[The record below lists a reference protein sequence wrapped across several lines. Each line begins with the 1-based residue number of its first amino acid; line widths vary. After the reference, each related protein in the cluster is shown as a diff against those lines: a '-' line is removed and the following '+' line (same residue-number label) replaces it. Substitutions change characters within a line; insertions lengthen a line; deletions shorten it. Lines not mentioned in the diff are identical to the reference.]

1 MPPRKKMNGSELLA
15 ELGASSID
23 RVPPPAPIRAPAPSA
38 ATGRPP
44 KVAGKG
50 VPLTLRVSEDHAAA
64 LGRAA
69 LAKAQADNGRT
80 TVTPQD
86 IVRILIERAV
96 ADPAFPNNIIG
107 KEPS

>member
-1 MPPRKKMNGSELLA
+1 VPPRKKLNGSELLA
-15 ELGASSID
+15 ELGANSID
-23 RVPPPAPIRAPAPSA
+23 RAPSPAPAPHTT
-38 ATGRPP
+38 TGRPP

-69 LAKAQADNGRT
+69 LAKAQAGNGRT
-80 TVTPQD
+80 TITPQD
-86 IVRILIERAV
+86 IVRLLIERAV
-96 ADPAFPNNIIG
+96 ADPTFPNNIIG